1 MKRLIFV
8 AEKDGKVEALGVKLD
23 AKPDEVKVLVN
34 GVDVSEF
41 FVLEKIEV
49 YVVKEEKSVA
59 VG

>member
-23 AKPDEVKVLVN
+23 AKPDEVKVQVN